1 MSTLADS
8 VCLAL
13 TTLWQGATTTTLT
26 GVVVA
31 DGPQADSDPSPDLL
45 YVAYNGEPDS
55 GALIVDATQN
65 LMGFARLKGEDASVT
80 CSILSS
86 AGEPNVIS
94 ARARAFTILAAA
106 EDLLRADMQ
115 LGGLV
120 MQAYVSSHQYYPSQ
134 TTSGAVA
141 RVVFTVTYK
150 AQL

>member
-1 MSTLADS
+1 

-13 TTLWQGATTTTLT
+13 TALWQGAVSSTLA

-31 DGPQADSDPSPDLL
+31 DGPQANSDPSPDLL
-45 YVAYNGEPDS
+45 FVAYDGVADS

-65 LMGFARLKGEDASVT
+65 LMAFQRVKGEDASVT
-80 CSILSS
+80 CSVVSYR
-86 AGEPNVIS
+86 GEPDVIS
-94 ARARAFTILAAA
+94 ARARAFAVLAAA
-106 EDLLRADMQ
+106 EDLLRANMT

-120 MQAYVSSHQYYPSQ
+120 MHAFVSSHQYYPSQ
-134 TTSGAVA
+134 TETGAMA